1 MFIQSKLD
9 LLQPIPGDEPIMYV
23 DSKISRSREES
34 VQKRYYQRGYHKKTG
49 KYASAVEHLIETNCS
64 QGEDDTNNT
73 PKTSNRTIDLSKVDF
88 GYNLQL
94 PPTDTPPENSMI
106 DGENQVGDST
116 DVIPRELKNK
126 ITSVPLSEEYTV
138 SIDGDYV
145 GYNDVVNRITA
156 MYAKIGSYNNGDI
169 DVDWFE
175 VLDILSVQI

>member
-23 DSKISRSREES
+23 DSNISRSREES

-88 GYNLQL
+88 GCELQL
-94 PPTDTPPENSMI
+94 PSTDTPPENS
-106 DGENQVGDST
+106 NQVKNST
-116 DVIPRELKNK
+116 YLITREIKGT
-126 ITSVPLSEEYTV
+126 ITSIPLSEEYT
-138 SIDGDYV
+138 
-145 GYNDVVNRITA
+145 
-156 MYAKIGSYNNGDI
+156 
-169 DVDWFE
+169 F
-175 VLDILSVQI
+175 